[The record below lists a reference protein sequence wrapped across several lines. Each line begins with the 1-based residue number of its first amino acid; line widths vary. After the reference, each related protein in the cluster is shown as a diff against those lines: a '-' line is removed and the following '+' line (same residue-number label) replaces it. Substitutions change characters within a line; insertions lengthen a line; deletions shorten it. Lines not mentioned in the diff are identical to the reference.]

1 MHCVGEQLPY
11 THVYLLYST
20 VAWEIPESELVY
32 QEGDTALGQG
42 EFGEVNVASY
52 RGMQVAVKTLQE
64 KKLCP
69 EATESFLQEAT
80 VIT

>member
-1 MHCVGEQLPY
+1 MPLSILEADVFYFFFLCI
-11 THVYLLYST
+11 
-20 VAWEIPESELVY
+20 AWEIGVSELSY
-32 QEGDTALGQG
+32 EDGDTSIGLG

-64 KKLCP
+64 KKVCQL
-69 EATESFLQEAT
+69 ATEGFLQEAA